1 MAWHRPLPSSRP
13 TRRAL
18 HPCRISC
25 SGDTIFKRGCGQASG
40 VEAVDCMTRNGLT
53 DTELHG
59 IVFIGDLRLDPR
71 GELPDAPTC
80 ARLLAESAV
89 GVAHSGRGRPRGVG

>member
-1 MAWHRPLPSSRP
+1 MPHPMQPRPNPPLTDSM
-13 TRRAL
+13 
-18 HPCRISC
+18 
-25 SGDTIFKRGCGQASG
+25 RGCVQAAG
-40 VEAVDCMTRNGLT
+40 LEAVDCTTQDGLT

-89 GVAHSGRGRPRGVG
+89 GVAHSGRGRPHGVG